1 MDNALIL
8 SSHSNDDMTET
19 KNPVTMEF
27 HISRKARDLYQF
39 DESLFALS
47 GNVVFPNF
55 RAIRTFVQRINEKKD
70 LVRFPEQAVIPGQ
83 INAMGLIDEIL
94 HYVVGLYR
102 NEQNRQVMQQAL
114 DQLDQ
119 LLGKAAVE
127 KALRKFS
134 EEFPPLAVYR
144 NEIDLDVYLE
154 GETGG
159 VPHRQIVLEEML
171 MLWLANL
178 NPAFSPFLEL
188 FDDAALERVT
198 SYLKI
203 MESLKDFFDSQ
214 PFYGPDHQ
222 NLIEMLRSP
231 AIAVPHSLDGQ
242 LEYIR
247 ERWGSL
253 LGDYFYRLLSSLDLI
268 REEQIAEERK
278 RAHWERAPA
287 QVYDFSRME
296 SESERFSADLDWM
309 PRVVLMAKNVYVWLD
324 QLSRKYRRPIHR
336 LDQIPDEDVDTLAL
350 WGFSGLWLIGLWE
363 RSPASKEI
371 KQRMGNPEA
380 VASAYSLFD
389 YQIATDLGGEEAFQN
404 LKDRAWQRGIRLA
417 SDMVPNHVG
426 IDARW
431 VIEHPD
437 WFLSLDDSPYPAY
450 RFNGSDL
457 SWHQEVGIFLE
468 DHYYDRSD
476 AAVVFKRVDR
486 RNGNEKYIYHGND
499 GTRMPWNDTAQLNFL
514 KEEVRE
520 AVIQTILHVA
530 RNFPII
536 RFDAAMTLTKKHYQR
551 LWFPEPGTGGAIP
564 SRAEHGMTKDRFNQ
578 FMPEE
583 FWRQVVDRV
592 AQEAPDTLLLAE
604 AFWLL
609 EGYFVRTLGMHRV
622 YNSAF
627 MNMLK
632 DEENVKYRSVIKN
645 TLEFN
650 PEILKRFVNFMSNP
664 DEETAVAQFGKGDK
678 YFGICMM
685 MITLPGLPMF
695 GHGQIEGFTEK
706 YGMEYRYAKWDEQ
719 PDQDLV
725 QRHEREI
732 FPLIKRRH
740 LFADV
745 KNFLLYDF
753 FAPEGYV
760 NENVFVYSNRAGKE
774 RALVVYN
781 NKYDQAKGW
790 VRTSVAYSIESGDSD
805 ERALIQKTL
814 GEGLGLTADESCFCI
829 FRDHVT
835 DLEYIR
841 NSKEL
846 WEKGLYVELG
856 AFKYLVLIDFREV
869 QDNQWHQYS
878 RLAAH
883 LYGRGTPDLE
893 ETWREILLQPLHH
906 AFKKLFNQRTISRVM
921 GTRLSLL
928 PHEPARSH
936 KDENPPS
943 PCSPPLGGERS
954 HLTPPPLAGE
964 GEGGGSLQNLLDEIE
979 QKATNFLSE
988 AKQYS
993 GGLGDETAIARET
1006 RMKLETVLQ
1015 LPDMADRLSW
1025 TIAGGKK
1032 TLPEY
1037 LRENLI
1043 DTPAIWG
1050 TLLGWLFVHPVGKI
1064 IDLKN
1069 FQEQSRNLI
1078 DEWRLD
1084 KILVNQLLDSGFL
1097 DEGSAKRLVTL
1108 IKALTRHQTWFETGR
1123 PDRNRAYKVLDSLFK
1138 DNEIQKFIQANQH
1151 DGVLWFNKESFE
1163 ELLFWLMLVAVVE
1176 IGSAPLHSPTEV
1188 VKEIERSHEII
1199 QRIQEAEEKSNYQVE
1214 KLLMAVKQE

>member
-1 MDNALIL
+1 MDQTRMLSLTRDKDKTENKNA
-8 SSHSNDDMTET
+8 
-19 KNPVTMEF
+19 VTMEF

-55 RAIRTFVQRINEKKD
+55 RAVRIFVQRINQKKD
-70 LVRFPEQAVIPGQ
+70 LVRFPEQTVIPGQ

-94 HYVVGLYR
+94 HYVLALYR
-102 NEQNRQVMQQAL
+102 NEQNRQVMQEAL

-119 LLGKAAVE
+119 TWGKPAVE

-144 NEIDLDVYLE
+144 NEIDLNVYLD
-154 GETGG
+154 GETDG

-171 MLWLANL
+171 MLWLANM

-188 FDDAALERVT
+188 FDDAALERET
-198 SYLKI
+198 SYPKI
-203 MESLKDFFDSQ
+203 MGSLKDFFDSQ

-231 AIAVPHSLDGQ
+231 ALAVPHSLDGQ

-268 REEQIAEERK
+268 REEQVAEERR

-296 SESERFSADLDWM
+296 FESERFSADLDWM

-324 QLSRKYRRPIHR
+324 HLSRKYQRPIHR
-336 LDQIPDEDVDTLAL
+336 LDQIPDEDLDTLAR

-363 RSPASKEI
+363 RSLASKEI

-389 YQIATDLGGEEAFQN
+389 YQIATDVGGEEAFRN
-404 LKDRAWQRGIRLA
+404 LKDRAWQCGIRLA

-426 IDARW
+426 IDSRW

-437 WFLSLDDSPYPAY
+437 WFISLEESPYPAY

-457 SWHQEVGIFLE
+457 SWHGEVGIFIE

-564 SRAEHGMTKDRFNQ
+564 SRAEHGMTKDQFNQ

-632 DEENVKYRSVIKN
+632 DEENAKYRSVIKN

-664 DEETAVAQFGKGDK
+664 DEETAVFQFGKGDK

-695 GHGQIEGFTEK
+695 GHGQIEGFSEK

-719 PDQDLV
+719 PDWDLV

-732 FPLIKRRH
+732 FPLIKRRY

-760 NENVFVYSNRAGKE
+760 NENVFAYSNRVGDE
-774 RALVVYN
+774 RALVIFN
-781 NKYDQAKGW
+781 NKYEDAKGW
-790 VRTSVAYSIESGDSD
+790 IRTSAAYSIKSGEGD
-805 ERALIQKTL
+805 ERTLIQKTL
-814 GEGLGLTADESCFCI
+814 GQGLGLTADGSCFCI

-835 DLEYIR
+835 GLEYIR

-846 WEKGLYVELG
+846 WEKGLYAELG
-856 AFKYLVLIDFREV
+856 AFKYQVLIDFREV

-878 RLAAH
+878 RLAAY
-883 LYGRGTPDLE
+883 LYTRGTPDIE
-893 ETWREILLQPLHH
+893 ETWKEILLQPLHH
-906 AFKKLFNQRTISRVM
+906 AFRELLNQRIISRVM
-921 GTRLSLL
+921 GARLREDLT
-928 PHEPARSH
+928 
-936 KDENPPS
+936 PS
-943 PCSPPLGGERS
+943 PPPYGRG
-954 HLTPPPLAGE
+954 
-964 GEGGGSLQNLLDEIE
+964 LQNLLNEIE
-979 QKATNFLSE
+979 QKTVSFLRE
-988 AKQYS
+988 AKKQS
-993 GGLGDETAIARET
+993 GGSGDETLIAKEIR
-1006 RMKLETVLQ
+1006 RKLETILQ
-1015 LPDMADRLSW
+1015 LAIMADRFPW
-1025 TIAGGKK
+1025 TISKQER
-1032 TLPEY
+1032 TVMEFLQ
-1037 LRENLI
+1037 ENLI
-1043 DTPAIWG
+1043 DTPSVWG
-1050 TLLGWLFVHPVGKI
+1050 TLLGWLFIHRVGKI
-1064 IDLKN
+1064 VDLKN
-1069 FQEQSRNLI
+1069 FQEQSRTLI
-1078 DEWRLD
+1078 EEWRLER
-1084 KILVNQLLDSGFL
+1084 ILVNQLLDSGL
-1097 DEGSAKRLVTL
+1097 EEGSAQRLVPL
-1108 IKALTRHQTWFETGR
+1108 IKVLTRHQTWFETGR
-1123 PDRNRAYKVLDSLFK
+1123 PDENQAFKVLDSLLK
-1138 DNEIQKFIQANQH
+1138 DNEIQKFIQVNRH

-1163 ELLFWLMLVAVVE
+1163 ELLFWLMLTAVVE
-1176 IGSAPLHSPTEV
+1176 IGSSPLRSPTQV
-1188 VKEIERSHEII
+1188 VKEIDRCYEII
-1199 QRIQEAEEKSNYQVE
+1199 QGIQEAEEKSNYQVE
-1214 KLLMAVKQE
+1214 KLLLAVKQG